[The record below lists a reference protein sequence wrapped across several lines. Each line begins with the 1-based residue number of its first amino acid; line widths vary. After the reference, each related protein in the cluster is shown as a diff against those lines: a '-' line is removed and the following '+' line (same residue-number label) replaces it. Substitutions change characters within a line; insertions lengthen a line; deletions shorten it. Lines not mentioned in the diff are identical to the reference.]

1 MDLNIAALY
10 IVWTCSVVIYLFCI
24 KIVLSVWFVLISSL
38 CTKIQCIQLITFL
51 IISTNS
57 KCNLLIGADFNTSL
71 CMLLVRLCN
80 VTFWLRLCTYLYHRT
95 DFKLNRDSFCFPV
108 TINSRT
114 FAIISFLMFRK
125 VWCSQQNALLQT

>member
-1 MDLNIAALY
+1 M
-10 IVWTCSVVIYLFCI
+10 
-24 KIVLSVWFVLISSL
+24 LISSL

-95 DFKLNRDSFCFPV
+95 DFKLNRDSFCFAVP
-108 TINSRT
+108 IDSRT
-114 FAIISFLMFRK
+114 FAIISFLMLERCGARNETHYYKHNISLECRFF
-125 VWCSQQNALLQT
+125 ALSTDM